1 MENFVDSDET
11 KMNKYYAD
19 KLNALKMRYGV
30 RIQQIMMVPLVQHI
44 TKKYKGNKAAQIAL
58 GIKEAAGAT
67 TAVKDLLD

>member
-44 TKKYKGNKAAQIAL
+44 TKKYKGNKAAQIVLAK
-58 GIKEAAGAT
+58 KEAGGAT
-67 TAVKDLLD
+67 TAVKDLQD